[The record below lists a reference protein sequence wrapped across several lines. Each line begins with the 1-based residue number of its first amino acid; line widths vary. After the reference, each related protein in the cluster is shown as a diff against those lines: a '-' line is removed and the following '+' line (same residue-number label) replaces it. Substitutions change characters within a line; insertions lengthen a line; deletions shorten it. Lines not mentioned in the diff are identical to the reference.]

1 MKVRL
6 FRKNRKRGQLPGT
19 LEAPKEALPS
29 QVQVFGYD
37 ADNLEEA
44 ENCTATRVAELR
56 KKWPM
61 IWVNVSGLA
70 DTALV
75 SELGKIF
82 NLHQLALED
91 VLHTPQRPKIDEYDD
106 NIFVIVRMIEQ
117 DKGSQVLDQ
126 LSLFWGQGFIV
137 TFQERPGDTFG
148 PIRDRLR
155 KGGKRV
161 KMFHPDYMAY
171 LLLDSII
178 DGYFPVLEE
187 YGDQIDALE
196 ERILNETDR
205 DAMKELHRTKRDLHV
220 LRLCLWPMRDAI
232 SKLRSGTDFVREETL
247 LYLRDC
253 QDHIVQVLDII
264 ESYRERGS
272 ALNDLYLSSV
282 NFKLNEVMKVLTI
295 ITTIFMPLSFIAGIY
310 GMNFHTDTSPFNMPE
325 LMHPYGYPGVLV
337 FMAFIALAMMAYF
350 WRVGWLKGDSEERR
364 VK

>member
-29 QVQVFGYD
+29 HMQVFAYD
-37 ADNLEEA
+37 ADNIEEV
-44 ENCTATRVAELR
+44 ENCTSDQIAVLR

-70 DTALV
+70 DTALIG
-75 SELGKIF
+75 SLGTLF
-82 NLHQLALED
+82 NLHPLALED

-117 DKGSQVLDQ
+117 DKGGQVLDQ
-126 LSLFWGQGFIV
+126 LSLFWGQGFVI

-148 PIRDRLR
+148 PIRERLR
-155 KGGKRV
+155 KGGKRT
-161 KMFHPDYMAY
+161 KLSYPDYMAY
-171 LLLDSII
+171 VLIDSII
-178 DGYFPVLEE
+178 DGYFPVLEQ

-196 ERILNETDR
+196 EKILQESSRET
-205 DAMKELHRTKRDLHV
+205 MKELHRTKRDLHV

-232 SKLRSGTDFVREETL
+232 SKLRAGTDFVRDETL

-253 QDHIVQVLDII
+253 QDHIIQVLDII
-264 ESYRERGS
+264 ESYRERTS

-282 NFKLNEVMKVLTI
+282 NYKLNEVMKVLTI

-310 GMNFHTDTSPFNMPE
+310 GMNFHTDASPFNMPE
-325 LMHPYGYPGVLV
+325 LMHPYGYPGVLA
-337 FMAFIALAMMAYF
+337 FMAFIAFAMMLYF
-350 WRVGWLKGDSEERR
+350 WRVGWLSGNGKR
-364 VK
+364 K